1 MNCVRCGR
9 PLLAPAKSIPSR
21 QGVLAWGRVCAIKSG
36 LIEVRPRDVF
46 ARQQPQPAEAD
57 PRQMALEAF
66 A

>member
-21 QGVLAWGRVCAIKSG
+21 QGLLAWGRVCAIKSG
-36 LIEVRPRDVF
+36 LIEVRSRKFF
-46 ARQQPQPAEAD
+46 ARQQPQPSEAD
-57 PRQMALEAF
+57 PRQMTLEAF